1 MQTVKFFGTDGIR
14 GTYGNYPMT
23 EEFMT
28 RLGYAVGT
36 VLGHDADAINEQPIV
51 IIGRDTRQSGPGLQ
65 QALTRGLTATG
76 AIVWD
81 LGILPTP
88 GVAFLTQE
96 HQATAGVV
104 ISASHNP
111 AEQNGIKFFSRQG
124 TKLSL
129 EQELEIESI
138 LDDTALEDV
147 PAMDETKVFDRMD
160 LQADYLRD
168 LLASQQG
175 LNLNGKRILVDCS
188 NGAAYRLA
196 PRALEVLGADVV
208 PINI

>member
-1 MQTVKFFGTDGIR
+1 MGFGHLAYTWR
-14 GTYGNYPMT
+14 G
-23 EEFMT
+23 F
-28 RLGYAVGT
+28 
-36 VLGHDADAINEQPIV
+36 
-51 IIGRDTRQSGPGLQ
+51 
-65 QALTRGLTATG
+65 
-76 AIVWD
+76 
-81 LGILPTP
+81 
-88 GVAFLTQE
+88 FLTQE

-208 PINI
+208 PINIDSSGDTINKNAGSERARSKPAELAAIMQEKGGADLAVAFDGDADRVIF